1 MGRLI
6 IDGNTVYEID
16 EECMRGKGRNG
27 SSGKAGQEGSTSTMK
42 QNTMQENITQ
52 KDTRTSRGGAA
63 SESNKGRKPF
73 CF

>member
-6 IDGNTVYEID
+6 IDGNTIYEID
-16 EECMRGKGRNG
+16 EECMRRKGRNG
-27 SSGKAGQEGSTSTMK
+27 SSEKAGQEGSTSTMK
-42 QNTMQENITQ
+42 QNTVQENP
-52 KDTRTSRGGAA
+52 RTSRGGAA

>member
-16 EECMRGKGRNG
+16 EECMRRKGRNG
-27 SSGKAGQEGSTSTMK
+27 SSGKTGQEGSTSTMK
-42 QNTMQENITQ
+42 QNTMQENA
-52 KDTRTSRGGAA
+52 RAARGGAA